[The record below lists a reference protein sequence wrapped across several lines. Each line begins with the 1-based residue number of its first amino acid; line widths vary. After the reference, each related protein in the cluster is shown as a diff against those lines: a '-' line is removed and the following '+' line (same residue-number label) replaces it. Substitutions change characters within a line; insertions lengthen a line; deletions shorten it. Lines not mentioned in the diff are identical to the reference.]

1 MSTAAPSQ
9 PPNPSYASS
18 DLTRVDW
25 LAEYPPPRSLPLDQE
40 ALRIYE
46 HAHALGVVVEQS
58 ETPPVTFSTVMAAL
72 LAGMDETSQWFTKL
86 AKQFGPNEQSVFSE
100 KGTDRLAVERLRPP
114 AGKPANPKISKDKH
128 LLTAS
133 SRSVLGIAEGWAQ
146 KVRGSEI
153 GVRHLI
159 AAYVVNPPPA
169 HREQMQDKWKFQE
182 APWRKDFFDWV
193 ASRYTAEQ
201 WIDASVRPA
210 PAQAIPE
217 IERVEVK
224 GKALAFRGNVNARA
238 VLEHAA
244 ELHASRT
251 DTWLRVQTLWHA
263 LIEKRNDPDVVA
275 SLSPIDEAVNKSQ
288 QQYARAVTEYFPS
301 NASKRTVVAF
311 DELDISP
318 RVLNALE
325 TARELAVATRNQA
338 TNDVRVSVLH
348 LAGALVSRR
357 VDCDPELNSFG
368 FDPTDLRTKLIQ
380 HAESL
385 GESGDVWRDALG
397 VEEMVEGGRPLDL
410 NSDEPEAVVRGDKK
424 WADDPLQIRR
434 DVETFGSLLASNT
447 LEPPLSIG
455 LFGPWG
461 SGKTTFLKRLRLA
474 VERRAKE
481 ADDALKVGKQTPY
494 VHHVVHVDFN
504 AWHYAEGALTS
515 SLVDTI
521 LRTLGDFI
529 TQKQREA
536 GKEWERRKIEKL
548 ESTRRKVEAAE
559 AMVTAAASAV
569 SKAQTDLV
577 TRQQE
582 ASDAERSLRSA
593 AQRVWGATIE
603 SFKSSDEV
611 KKSGLL
617 EAFSG
622 TVANAEEL
630 RVRIEA
636 LRNRPARMLRELGWP
651 GTILFAALV
660 LGVPIAVAWLSKTV
674 LATHEV
680 VQIIAVAT
688 GALSTIGVWLH
699 AASAAVAKVD
709 KAVDNVAK
717 DFENRIAS
725 DKGVIKAHSAL
736 TSAQANA
743 ATAQAELQAARDEL
757 ARARADAAS
766 ATLPAQM
773 LQLVTSR
780 LDAQSY
786 NKELTTT
793 SLARADLEA
802 LSLLLRDQR
811 SEPATAPTGANVA
824 SADATAAGEKKVSLK
839 SVERVILYIDD
850 LDRCKPQ
857 DVVRVLQLVHM
868 LLAFELFVV
877 VVAVDARWVE
887 ESLRHSYSWLSGNG
901 AVTETAAETN
911 AAGDSPDRPEL
922 LMSSRITP
930 QDYLEKIFQIAFWL
944 TPMTAQQAAQYLK
957 SLVRAQARQSG
968 PVIGSSLSDAD
979 APGTASVEIE
989 AIELDYMRYL
999 AAYVGSSPRR
1009 VKRLVNAYRLIKA
1022 SLTNAQLKTFITRFA
1037 TDESDPVS
1045 GPYQLVIGLLVI
1057 GTGAPSSAARIFRE
1071 IVMCDPSARPDELVK
1086 RFRDANLADWSMAA
1100 QVVEVVMRTQKAT
1113 HIRELRNW
1121 ASKVGR
1127 FLLNSPLDEQL
1138 RSVQASA
1145 P

>member
-1 MSTAAPSQ
+1 
-9 PPNPSYASS
+9 
-18 DLTRVDW
+18 VDW
-25 LAEYPPPRSLPLDQE
+25 LAEYPPPRSLPLDRE

-46 HAHALGVVVEQS
+46 HAYALGVAVEQQG
-58 ETPPVTFSTVMAAL
+58 TPPVTFSTVMAAL
-72 LAGMDETSQWFTKL
+72 LAGVDETSRWFTNL
-86 AKQFGPNEQSVFSE
+86 AKQFGPLEQFVFSE
-100 KGTDRLAVERLRPP
+100 KGKDRASVEQLRPSP
-114 AGKPANPKISKDKH
+114 GKPTIPKLSTDKH

-133 SRSVLGIAEGWAQ
+133 SRSVLATAEGWAQ

-159 AAYVVNPPPA
+159 AAYVVNPPAA

-182 APWRKDFFDWV
+182 VPWRQVFFDWV

-201 WIDASVRPA
+201 WIDASFRPA

-224 GKALAFRGNVNARA
+224 GKALAFPGDANARS

-244 ELHASRT
+244 ELHVSRP
-251 DTWLRVQTLWHA
+251 DTWLRIQTLWHA
-263 LIEKRNDPDVVA
+263 LIDKRNDPGVGS

-288 QQYARAVTEYFPS
+288 QQYARAVSEFLPS
-301 NASKRTVVAF
+301 NASKRPVVAF
-311 DELDISP
+311 DNLDISP

-325 TARELAVATRNQA
+325 TARELAVATRQRAANE
-338 TNDVRVSVLH
+338 VRVSVLH

-357 VDCDPELNSFG
+357 VDCDPELGTFG
-368 FDPTDLRTKLIQ
+368 FDANDLRTKLIQ

-397 VEEMVEGGRPLDL
+397 AEEKAEAGRPLDL
-410 NSDEPEAVVRGDKK
+410 NSDEPEAVVRGDES

-434 DVETFGSLLASNT
+434 DVETFGSLLASKT

-474 VERRAKE
+474 VERRANE
-481 ADDALKVGKQTPY
+481 ADDALKAGKQTPY
-494 VHHVVHVDFN
+494 VRHVVHVDFN

-536 GKEWERRKIEKL
+536 GKEWERQKTEKL

-569 SKAQTDLV
+569 SKAQRDLV
-577 TRQQE
+577 TRQVK
-582 ASDAERSLRSA
+582 ASDAERSLRNA
-593 AQRVWGATIE
+593 AQRVWSATVE
-603 SFKSSDEV
+603 RFKSSDEV

-617 EAFSG
+617 EAFG
-622 TVANAEEL
+622 ETVTSAEEL
-630 RVRIEA
+630 HARIEA
-636 LRNRPARMLRELGWP
+636 LRNRPARMLHELGWP

-660 LGVPIAVAWLSKTV
+660 LGVPIAVAWLVKQV
-674 LATHEV
+674 LATHEA
-680 VQIIAVAT
+680 VQVIAVAT

-699 AASAAVAKVD
+699 AAAAAVAKVD
-709 KAVDNVAK
+709 KAVDEVAK
-717 DFENRIAS
+717 DFENRIAN
-725 DKGVIKAHSAL
+725 DKGVIEAHSAL

-757 ARARADAAS
+757 ARARASAAS

-811 SEPATAPTGANVA
+811 TEPGTSTTDANGA
-824 SADATAAGEKKVSLK
+824 SAGATAAGEKKPALK

-850 LDRCKPQ
+850 LDRCKPM

-887 ESLRHSYSWLSGNG
+887 ESLRQSYRWLSGDGAATDTETNG
-901 AVTETAAETN
+901 ANAEP
-911 AAGDSPDRPEL
+911 GDSHEATRHEPTI
-922 LMSSRITP
+922 SGRISP

-944 TPMTAQQAAQYLK
+944 TPMTAQQAALYLK
-957 SLVRAQARQSG
+957 SLVRARARQSG
-968 PVIGSSLSDAD
+968 PVIGATSSDAG
-979 APGTASVEIE
+979 APAGVEIE

-1022 SLTNAQLKTFITRFA
+1022 SLTDAQLQTFITRFA
-1037 TDESDPVS
+1037 TDEGGSPLS

-1071 IVMCDPSARPDELVK
+1071 IVACDPSATPDQIVE
-1086 RFRDANLADWSMAA
+1086 RFRNANLADWSMAA
-1100 QVVEVVMRTQKAT
+1100 QVVEVVMRTQKAKD
-1113 HIRELRNW
+1113 IRELRNW

-1138 RSVQASA
+1138 RAVQVSA